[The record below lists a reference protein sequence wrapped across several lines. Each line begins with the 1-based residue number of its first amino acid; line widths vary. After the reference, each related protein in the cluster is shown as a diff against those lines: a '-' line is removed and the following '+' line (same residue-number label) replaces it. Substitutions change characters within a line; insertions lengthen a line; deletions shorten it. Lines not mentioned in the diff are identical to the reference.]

1 MIAGKDLE
9 AMFDEAMPPLFLR
22 RLFDLIQKCY
32 AEADS
37 LRNQFGLRK
46 PMADW
51 VIPYVRRSLIESQA
65 WELVGRFKRLT
76 PKVMTTA
83 NGPNPYLQV
92 TAGKFDFTISM
103 THEATG
109 LPRNAVFRSSNS
121 LVNYSLF
128 AELEQADTEAQMY
141 AILTHVPHPTELC
154 PAHVG
159 ILFPDK
165 DYTTVIHRIDL
176 VERFFATAAATKE
189 AEAPAPNPMP
199 KLRKPR
205 DK

>member
-1 MIAGKDLE
+1 
-9 AMFDEAMPPLFLR
+9 
-22 RLFDLIQKCY
+22 
-32 AEADS
+32 
-37 LRNQFGLRK
+37 
-46 PMADW
+46 
-51 VIPYVRRSLIESQA
+51 
-65 WELVGRFKRLT
+65 
-76 PKVMTTA
+76 
-83 NGPNPYLQV
+83 
-92 TAGKFDFTISM
+92 
-103 THEATG
+103 
-109 LPRNAVFRSSNS
+109 
-121 LVNYSLF
+121 
-128 AELEQADTEAQMY
+128 MY

-205 DK
+205 DKKGGSQA